1 MSDETPDCVVAD
13 HWVDAEIGG
22 THDGGLPEDPRTPC
36 VTADELLD
44 EWNAGAG
51 DLLRLRAETADLR
64 GWKDS
69 AMAVLADWDRVF
81 DALGQPGP
89 LGRSKAANA
98 LAELDRLSAEN
109 ERLRE
114 ALRKLLNRMT
124 DRGSIGGVDS
134 HLRTTWFSVAEVER
148 LRASLSETGGEAQE
162 APTNVVTLVRGL
174 PVTPEFGHP
183 AWSDGRPILIGDDVL
198 VDEVDAL
205 DDDGNEHVMHRVI
218 GWVHSVTP
226 EEIGVVGL
234 WRDSD
239 EIYEASPNELTRRE
253 TGGEGA

>member
-1 MSDETPDCVVAD
+1 MSDETRPNFEGHAKRECGDHRTVGPHRAWCFDCHEWCYPEGACRGC
-13 HWVDAEIGG
+13 ELP
-22 THDGGLPEDPRTPC
+22 GLR
-36 VTADELLD
+36 
-44 EWNAGAG
+44 
-51 DLLRLRAETADLR
+51 
-64 GWKDS
+64 
-69 AMAVLADWDRVF
+69 
-81 DALGQPGP
+81 
-89 LGRSKAANA
+89 
-98 LAELDRLSAEN
+98 AEN